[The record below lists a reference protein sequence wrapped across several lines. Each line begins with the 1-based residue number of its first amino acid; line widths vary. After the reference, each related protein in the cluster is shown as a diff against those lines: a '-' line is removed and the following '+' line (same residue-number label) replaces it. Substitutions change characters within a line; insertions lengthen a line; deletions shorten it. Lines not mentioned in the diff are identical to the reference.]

1 MQIGV
6 PKETWPGEVRCAL
19 VPANASKLIK
29 LGFSIS
35 MESGAGAA
43 SGFSDALFTDAG
55 VTLAPRADVIAA
67 ADLLICVRKPDAAE
81 VSLLK
86 SGAVTISF
94 LDPFN
99 EKTLVESLATQG
111 ATAISMEM
119 VPRSTRAQKMDA
131 LSSQANLA
139 GYVTVIQAAFHSPKI
154 MPMMMTPSGTI
165 RPARVFV
172 ILSLIHI

>member
-43 SGFSDALFTDAG
+43 SGFSDDLFTDAG
-55 VTLAPRADVIAA
+55 VTIASRDDVIAA

-81 VSLLK
+81 VSH
-86 SGAVTISF
+86 AEVWC
-94 LDPFN
+94 
-99 EKTLVESLATQG
+99 
-111 ATAISMEM
+111 
-119 VPRSTRAQKMDA
+119 
-131 LSSQANLA
+131 
-139 GYVTVIQAAFHSPKI
+139 YH
-154 MPMMMTPSGTI
+154 
-165 RPARVFV
+165 
-172 ILSLIHI
+172 H